1 MDRLR
6 DLAATIPIAAILP
19 ALAALGFVAI
29 TLATLAAY
37 APPLHTLRVTTAF
50 RPYE

>member
-6 DLAATIPIAAILP
+6 DSRYHHPQIAAVLP
-19 ALAALGFVAI
+19 VLAALGLIAV

-37 APPLHTLRVTTAF
+37 APRHRYTPSA
-50 RPYE
+50 